1 MDTKKRLS
9 RRSIL
14 ASGLT
19 AGAGLLLPFARV
31 LASPDAALAQHTG
44 DGAPGDSIGTDLLII
59 GAGPFGLALAAY
71 AQEQGIRHVVV
82 GAPMGFWKTN
92 MPQGMFLRSTCDWSL
107 DPLDVHSIDAYLKKI
122 RRSCT
127 EVEPLSRNFYLDYAG
142 WFQDEKDIRTLDVT
156 VASLDTDEGELV
168 AVTDRGE
175 RIRSRFVVLAI
186 GFGSFAHVP
195 AELAPLFPRERYDHT
210 CHLVDFGPLED
221 QRLLI
226 IGGRQSAFEWAALMR
241 ESGVRRVDLCYRH
254 DTPSFTPSDWSWVNA
269 LVARMGDDPGWYR
282 RLSENE
288 RQQVNERFW
297 TEGRLKLEPWLADR
311 IDHPNVKLHP
321 RTEVTGAHASDS
333 GIRVALNSGETLI
346 VDHVVLATGYE
357 VNLARV
363 PFLASGLLS
372 NLGVRE
378 GFPVLDQHFQTNVPG
393 LYVTSLA
400 ATRDFGAFLGFTVS
414 VRAQAKI
421 IGRHIAGNL
430 QQARAPHSR
439 FGTTRAVTGSRSVSE
454 RH

>member
-1 MDTKKRLS
+1 MDTKQGLS
-9 RRSIL
+9 RRTVL

-31 LASPDAALAQHTG
+31 LASPDAGLARHTG
-44 DGAPGDSIGTDLLII
+44 DDVPSDGIGTDLLII

-92 MPQGMFLRSTCDWSL
+92 MPRGMYLRSTCDWSL
-107 DPLDVHSIDAYLKKI
+107 DPLDVHSIEAYLKKI
-122 RRSCT
+122 RKSCA
-127 EVEPLSRNFYLDYAG
+127 EIEPLSRNFYLDYAG
-142 WFQDEKDIRTLDVT
+142 WFQREKDIRSLDVT
-156 VASLDTDEGELV
+156 VASLDTDGGELV
-168 AVTDRGE
+168 AVTDRGG
-175 RIRSRFVVLAI
+175 RIRSRSVVLAI

-195 AELAPLFPRERYDHT
+195 GELGPRFPRDQSDHT

-221 QRLLI
+221 QRVLI

-254 DTPSFTPSDWSWVNA
+254 DTPSFTTSDWSWVNA
-269 LVARMGDDPGWYR
+269 LVARMADDPGWYR
-282 RLSENE
+282 RLSANE
-288 RQQVNERFW
+288 KQRLNERFW

-311 IDHPNVKLHP
+311 IDRPNVKLHP
-321 RTEVTGAHASDS
+321 HTEVTGGHAGDS

-346 VDHVVLATGYE
+346 VDHVVFATGYE

-363 PFLASGLLS
+363 PFLANRLLS
-372 NLGVRE
+372 NLEVQE

-439 FGTTRAVTGSRSVSE
+439 FGTTRFATSSPG
-454 RH
+454 